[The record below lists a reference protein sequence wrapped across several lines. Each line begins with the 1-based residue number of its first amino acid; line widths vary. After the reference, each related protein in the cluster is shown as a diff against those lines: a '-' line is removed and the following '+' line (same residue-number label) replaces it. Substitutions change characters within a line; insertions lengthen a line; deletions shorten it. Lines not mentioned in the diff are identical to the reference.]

1 MSTLVRIGLDG
12 HGARLSD
19 RERWALDGPRR
30 DRLYAWTRERGW
42 GLVALTTCFRVEVY
56 LDGPPEAA
64 AAVESWLT
72 AAGQN
77 GALADGALADGALAD
92 GASAGAMPAA
102 SEDVASPFGVQRGA
116 EAFRHLC
123 RVSVGLESAV
133 LGEAEVL
140 GQVRQAQAAAMRAGV
155 LTPLLREAFRAA
167 LATGRA
173 ARTETAL
180 GRGVAST
187 ATAAV
192 RLAAGASNGLAG
204 RRVVVVGGGEIG
216 RLLLKHV
223 LAAAPARVDLVSRRA
238 VPGSVA
244 CHAPDALPGLLADAD
259 VVFTGTD
266 RVVITP
272 ADLSARPARPLAI
285 VDLGVPRN
293 VASAVAGIA
302 GVRLFDVDA
311 LRGVVDAALAERRA
325 AVPAAERLVAD
336 AVEAFA
342 GIEARLER
350 ERLVADLRRQA
361 EKTRRAAVAA
371 VCGRCADPTC
381 LDEAA
386 PDGSRTA
393 RPRTAG
399 LQTADLRPGPGPC
412 SDPERLT
419 KTLTTRLL
427 HDLTRGL
434 RTDAGSIDDATLRRL
449 FALDAPPSPHV

>member
-64 AAVESWLT
+64 AAVEAWLT
-72 AAGQN
+72 AAGQ
-77 GALADGALADGALAD
+77 DGAAPG
-92 GASAGAMPAA
+92 S
-102 SEDVASPFGVQRGA
+102 SERIASPFGVQRGA

-123 RVSVGLESAV
+123 RVAVGLESAV

-155 LTPLLREAFRAA
+155 LTPLLRETFRAA
-167 LATGRA
+167 LATGRT
-173 ARTETAL
+173 ARAETAL

-204 RRVVVVGGGEIG
+204 RNVVVVGGGEIG

-223 LAAAPARVDLVSRRA
+223 QACQPARLDLVSRRA
-238 VPGSVA
+238 VPGGVT

-272 ADLSARPARPLAI
+272 DDLLARSARPLAI

-293 VASAVAGIA
+293 VAGPVADIA

-325 AVPAAERLVAD
+325 AVPDAERLVAA
-336 AVEAFA
+336 AVEAFG
-342 GIEARLER
+342 GIGATLQR

-361 EKTRRAAVAA
+361 EQTRRSAVAA

-381 LDEAA
+381 LDGTT
-386 PDGSRTA
+386 PNG
-393 RPRTAG
+393 P
-399 LQTADLRPGPGPC
+399 QTAPPRPGPGPC

-419 KTLTTRLL
+419 QTLTTRLL

-434 RTDAGSIDDATLRRL
+434 RTGADAIDDATLRRL
-449 FALDAPPSPHV
+449 FALDAPPSPHA